1 MWSDMLK
8 GAKQASAE
16 MKDNLKILGNEMDI
30 LRTEC
35 ADKEKSLGKARSDHQ
50 VSIKL
55 DHWGPFRFELAPLRL
70 VAEVMDAAP
79 GVYSRT

>member
-1 MWSDMLK
+1 MVGVAQ

-35 ADKEKSLGKARSDHQ
+35 ADKEKSLVKAKADHQ
-50 VSIKL
+50 VPI
-55 DHWGPFRFELAPLRL
+55 
-70 VAEVMDAAP
+70 
-79 GVYSRT
+79 